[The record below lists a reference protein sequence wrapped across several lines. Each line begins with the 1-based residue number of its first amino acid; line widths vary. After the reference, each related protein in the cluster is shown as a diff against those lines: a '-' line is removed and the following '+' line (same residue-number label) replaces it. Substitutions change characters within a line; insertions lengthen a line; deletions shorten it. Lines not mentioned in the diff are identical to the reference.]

1 MTGVST
7 RVVMLSAG
15 LAMSASMVGLCGQAR
30 AMPPIMDRVSAEAAL
45 AIVIPNP
52 DQLSKDLGGLAQLV
66 GMPGD
71 AVTIDAVTRDLGI
84 NLEKL
89 GKIGAVAMILP
100 EAPKEGEA
108 EPVAIALVEVEDYA
122 KVQEALK
129 LTADGAVE
137 KADIDGETVFFKK
150 IDAKLAA
157 ISSNKEALAA
167 FKADAGQSDAHKRN
181 LGKRAGSL
189 TDKSD
194 LAIVFNMNKMRPE
207 IEKGIKEL
215 EGQMEEMAAMG
226 GQAPNTAVVK
236 FLQTQVLSDVVG
248 AVAIMSVD
256 SMGISLDLVG
266 NMKEG
271 SRMAKLTSATGKA
284 TSLLN
289 KVPGGAYLLA
299 SALDLS
305 DPELRKFLMEIP
317 AGAGPEAALTNATN
331 KAMFEQSTGAA
342 SVIGVNPG
350 GIMAGLLARTVSYT
364 QTSNPSAAMN
374 VMKTDFAKAMTDSKM
389 GTYDFKDDAAEVGGK
404 KVASYEITFAPNED
418 AGMMGQA
425 MMFMFG
431 PAGAPA
437 GYIAPVDGGVIS
449 TMSKSSD
456 LMEMAMAAA
465 KGEKSL
471 GGDKVLAAVGEKLP
485 PNRTAEIYLGAKG
498 LVDTALPAVAMF
510 TGMPIKVD
518 VPDRTPPI
526 GAALAPAEGALQATI
541 YIPADTLKMFGD
553 VGKAFQAAQQK
564 QMEQEEQPA
573 EPMDGGNKPK
583 F

>member
-1 MTGVST
+1 MTVVST
-7 RVVMLSAG
+7 RVLTLSAG
-15 LAMSASMVGLCGQAR
+15 LAMSAGMVAFGGEAR
-30 AMPPIMDRVSAEAAL
+30 AMPPIMDRVPVEAAIAVVL
-45 AIVIPNP
+45 PNP
-52 DQLSKDLGGLAQLV
+52 DQLSKDLGGLAQLL

-71 AVTIDAVTRDLGI
+71 AVSIDAVTRELGLDI
-84 NLEKL
+84 EKL

-100 EAPKEGEA
+100 EAPKEGDA
-108 EPVAIALVEVEDYA
+108 DPISIALVEIEDYA
-122 KVQEALK
+122 KMQEALK
-129 LTADGAVE
+129 LTADGGVE
-137 KADIDGETVFFKK
+137 KGDFDGETVFFKK

-157 ISSNKEALAA
+157 VSSNKDALVA
-167 FKADAGQSDAHKRN
+167 FKADAGQSDGHKKN

-194 LAIVFNMNKMRPE
+194 MAIVFNMTKMRPE

-215 EGQMEEMAAMG
+215 EANMDEMAAMG
-226 GQAPNTAVVK
+226 GQAGNSAVIK
-236 FLQTQVLSDVVG
+236 FMQAQVLNDVVG

-256 SMGISLDLVG
+256 SLGISLDLVG

-284 TSLLN
+284 TALLN

-317 AGAGPEAALTNATN
+317 AGEGPEAALAKASN
-331 KAMFEQSTGAA
+331 KTMFEQSTGAA
-342 SVIGVNPG
+342 TVVGVNPG
-350 GIMAGLLARTVSYT
+350 GLMAGLLARSVSFT
-364 QTSNPSAAMN
+364 QTSNSSAVLN
-374 VMKTDFAKAMTDSKM
+374 SMKTDMTKAMTDSKM
-389 GTYDFKDDAAEVGGK
+389 GTYEFKEDAAEVGGK
-404 KVASYEITFAPNED
+404 KVASYEMTFAPNED
-418 AGMMGQA
+418 AAMMQQA

-437 GYIAPVDGGVIS
+437 GYVSAVDGGVIT

-456 LMEMAMAAA
+456 LMELAMNAA

-485 PNRTAEIYLGAKG
+485 PNRTAEFYVGAKG
-498 LVDTALPAVAMF
+498 LIDSAIPAIAMF
-510 TGMPIKVD
+510 TGTPIKVD

-541 YIPADTLKMFGD
+541 YIPADTLKTFGD
-553 VGKAFQAAQQK
+553 VGKAFMAAQAK
-564 QMEQEEQPA
+564 QQEEEAPA